1 MFAALPRQF
10 KWYVLTIGQILRD
23 SKNKLVFTTTH
34 PDGWCDTC
42 TYLHQAKTVV
52 RCTCHTNAYFCEKC
66 PKAYPSIWAT
76 FFQLDSRCCPFPW
89 TTEMLKRTP
98 NLLSH
103 NSYPSCDL
111 PVAVWSL
118 QKKKKRTSFNSA
130 VNKKS
135 FRTNTT
141 ILAADLAVGKMWTE
155 ENEENEHKRWGEMGL
170 CAPFSILWPHELH
183 RTNRKVCTRKE
194 YQTNRFRLKPKGS
207 LLWVSVFCL
216 SGIFWFLDCFA
227 FFPFRQD
234 VRPLLFVRLARVRK
248 IWLFGKISYAVK
260 NIRPAFSV
268 SQSQWGVLLG

>member
-1 MFAALPRQF
+1 MAGVTLAR
-10 KWYVLTIGQILRD
+10 
-23 SKNKLVFTTTH
+23 
-34 PDGWCDTC
+34 TC
-42 TYLHQAKTVV
+42 TKWKRSSDARATQMHISAKSAQKHIH
-52 RCTCHTNAYFCEKC
+52 RFEQL
-66 PKAYPSIWAT
+66 
-76 FFQLDSRCCPFPW
+76 FFQLDSRCCPFPS

-98 NLLSH
+98 NLLPH

-194 YQTNRFRLKPKGS
+194 YQTNRFRLKPKGNPPYEYLCFACLAFSDFLIALLSS
-207 LLWVSVFCL
+207 LFAKMFVPFCL
-216 SGIFWFLDCFA
+216 YG
-227 FFPFRQD
+227 
-234 VRPLLFVRLARVRK
+234 
-248 IWLFGKISYAVK
+248 
-260 NIRPAFSV
+260 
-268 SQSQWGVLLG
+268 